1 MTVRIKQEE
10 RGIQMLGLK
19 KIKDYVA
26 QTADILRIVTGM
38 DIIIVDNNCF
48 VLADTSFDQCKDED
62 EREDPDF
69 LSNHAIVRTVV
80 RTGTPVILEDIK
92 NQNEPCKHCVN
103 ATTCIIN
110 SIIAYP
116 IIGDAG
122 LSIGGIGLYAITDES
137 RTTLIQKRDALLTF
151 VSSISDLIVS
161 KLKETEEKFELQ
173 DMQERLRLL
182 LGSMN
187 EAIVGLDEQNKIV
200 NSSKKFDE
208 LFSLSKIKLN
218 SLSSLCQNLHS
229 QEFSSFI
236 EKSCA
241 EQQYHKESLR
251 IQDKEFT
258 VTFKPIIVNET
269 YRGSLLY
276 FIEKKELYAEIN
288 KIKNNYAGVTFS
300 QIIGTSP
307 ELMQVKKNAEHF
319 AKSPSTIF
327 IHGKSG
333 TGKEM
338 FARAIHS
345 ASLVSNG
352 PFITVNCAA
361 IPENLLES
369 ELFGHKEGAFTG
381 SMKGGK
387 VGKFEFANNGTLFLD
402 EIGEMPLHL
411 QAKLLRAV
419 QERRIQPVGS
429 NKSIPVNIRIIS
441 ATNQNMKEM
450 VANGTFREDLY
461 YRLNVIPLEIPELK
475 ERRQDILNLMEFFLN
490 QFNHLLDKNIDGFDK
505 DATEVLYNYDWPGN
519 IRELQNMVEYAV
531 NDCSDKLI
539 GVQNL
544 PLRANLAKDKER
556 TLRFRLQPLTD
567 IERICIA
574 EAIHVCGNTP
584 KGKEEAAKLLGMSRS
599 TFYRK
604 LKEFQILDNQH

>member
-1 MTVRIKQEE
+1 
-10 RGIQMLGLK
+10 MLGLK
-19 KIKDYVA
+19 KIKDYVS
-26 QTADILRIVTGM
+26 QTADILGSVRGM
-38 DIIIVDNNCF
+38 DIIIVDHNSY
-48 VLADTSFDQCKDED
+48 VLADTAIEQCTDED
-62 EREDPDF
+62 ERDDPDF

-92 NQNEPCKHCVN
+92 NQNQPCRHCVN
-103 ATTCIIN
+103 ANTCRIN

-116 IIGDAG
+116 IMGDDG
-122 LSIGGIGLYAITDES
+122 LSIGGIGLYARTDES
-137 RTTLIQKRDALLTF
+137 RIRLLQKREALLAF
-151 VSSISDLIVS
+151 VSSIADLIVS
-161 KLKETEEKFELQ
+161 KLKETEEKLELQ
-173 DMQERLRLL
+173 AMQERLRLL
-182 LGSMN
+182 LGSMS
-187 EAIVGLDEQNKIV
+187 EAIVGLDEQNQIV

-208 LFSLSKIKLN
+208 RFALSKTKLQSLSA
-218 SLSSLCQNLHS
+218 LCEHLHN
-229 QEFSSFI
+229 QEFSAFI
-236 EKSCA
+236 ALCCK
-241 EQQYHKESLR
+241 EQQYRKDSLR
-251 IQDKEFT
+251 FRDAEFT
-258 VTFKPIIVNET
+258 VTFKPILVNAA
-269 YRGSLLY
+269 YRGALLY
-276 FIEKKELYAEIN
+276 FKEKKELYAEIN

-307 ELMQVKKNAEHF
+307 ELMRVKKNAEHF

-429 NKSIPVNIRIIS
+429 NTSIPVNIRIIS
-441 ATNQNMKEM
+441 ATNQDMEEM
-450 VANGTFREDLY
+450 IANGTFREDLY

-475 ERRQDILNLMEFFLN
+475 ERRQDILNLMEFFLD
-490 QFNHLLDKNIDGFDK
+490 QFNHLLDKNIEGFDAH
-505 DATEVLYNYDWPGN
+505 ATEVLYNYDWPGN
-519 IRELQNMVEYAV
+519 IRELQNVVEYAV
-531 NDCSDKLI
+531 NDCSDKFISLP
-539 GVQNL
+539 NL
-544 PLRANLAKDKER
+544 PLRAHMAKTTEKNL
-556 TLRFRLQPLTD
+556 TFRLQPIAE
-567 IERICIA
+567 IEKICIA
-574 EAIHVCGNTP
+574 EALRVCGKAP
-584 KGKEEAAKLLGMSRS
+584 KGKEEAARLLGLSRS

-604 LKEFQILDNQH
+604 LKEYHILDSQS